1 LNPQTSDKPGPTRS
15 SLDLNLVT
23 TVVFVVTIIALA
35 TLSIQLRVLTL
46 DQGPSGSGHGH
57 GGNGTGN
64 GTGMGKGAGEA
75 TSAQGG
81 GNGGAGVNDSSQKL
95 GFGPGGGGSSGFVKP
110 QVVKVKNETPSS
122 KPVDKGK
129 GGAGQA
135 QGRDID
141 KGEKVYHSG
150 GITLGTNSSSG
161 GGGGGG
167 HNGIQVP
174 QVQLPEK
181 LKWLLLIIT
190 IAAIVCAAGV
200 LLSSYMKARRDA
212 LRKAARSRG
221 KGKRKKRIPE
231 AVAAAVTD
239 EFIQTIEM
247 TYDALEKMG
256 DVRKAITI
264 CYARMC
270 GVIADKG
277 LIRSP
282 DITPREFYTA
292 VKKSFNIDSNAMK
305 GLTLL
310 FEEAVYSEHTLSEAH
325 RNNALKLLKGAVEEV
340 KEW

>member
-1 LNPQTSDKPGPTRS
+1 LNPQTSNKAGPTRS
-15 SLDLNLVT
+15 SLDLNRVT
-23 TVVFVVTIIALA
+23 SVVFVVTIVALA
-35 TLSIQLRVLTL
+35 VLSVQLKVLTL
-46 DQGPSGSGHGH
+46 DQGPSGSGHGN

-81 GNGGAGVNDSSQKL
+81 GNGGAGVNDSAQKL
-95 GFGPGGGGSSGFVKP
+95 GYGPGGGGGSGFVKP
-110 QVVKVKNETPSS
+110 QVVKIKNETPSS
-122 KPVDKGK
+122 TPVDKGS
-129 GGAGQA
+129 GGSGDAEGKS
-135 QGRDID
+135 ID
-141 KGEKVYHSG
+141 RSEKVYHAG
-150 GITLGTNSSSG
+150 GIRMGTNSSS

-190 IAAIVCAAGV
+190 IGAIVAAAGV
-200 LLSSYMKARRDA
+200 LLSSYMKARREA
-212 LRKAARSRG
+212 LRKASKPRG
-221 KGKRKKRIPE
+221 KGKRKKLIPD

-264 CYARMC
+264 CYSRMC
-270 GVIADKG
+270 GVIAEKG

-292 VKKSFNIDSNAMK
+292 VKKSFDIDSNAMK

-310 FEEAVYSEHTLSEAH
+310 FEEAVYSEHALTEAH
-325 RNNALKLLKGAVEEV
+325 RSNALKLLKGAVEEV
-340 KEW
+340 KGW

>member
-1 LNPQTSDKPGPTRS
+1 V
-15 SLDLNLVT
+15 DLNIVT
-23 TVVFVVTIIALA
+23 SVVFVVTLLALA
-35 TLSIQLRVLTL
+35 VLSVQLKVLTL
-46 DQGPSGSGHGH
+46 DQGPTGSGSGHG

-81 GNGGAGVNDSSQKL
+81 GKGGAGVNDSSQKL
-95 GFGPGGGGSSGFVKP
+95 GFGAGGGGSSGFVKP
-110 QVVKVKNETPSS
+110 QVANVKNETPTST
-122 KPVDKGK
+122 PLDKGF
-129 GGAGQA
+129 GGSGVA
-135 QGRDID
+135 QGRDLD
-141 KGEKVYHSG
+141 KNEKVYHTG
-150 GITLGTNSSSG
+150 GIRMGTNSSSG
-161 GGGGGG
+161 GGGG
-167 HNGIQVP
+167 HNGVQIP

-190 IAAIVCAAGV
+190 VVAIVSAAGV

-221 KGKRKKRIPE
+221 KGKRKKRISE
-231 AVAAAVTD
+231 TVASAVTD

-256 DVRKAITI
+256 DVRKAITL

-270 GVIADKG
+270 GVIAEKG
-277 LIRSP
+277 LIRNP

-292 VKKSFNIDSNAMK
+292 VRKSFDIDSNAMK

-310 FEEAVYSEHTLSEAH
+310 FEEAVYSEHQLSEAH
-325 RNNALKLLKGAVEEV
+325 RTNALKLLKGAVEEV
-340 KEW
+340 KGW